1 MNGMD
6 PFIEPIE
13 VIRMVEYIVRAQSCV
28 GAFNSTFTNLHDAEI
43 SVKCIREVNSYLKD
57 NEKYHGW
64 VSKWEGYSLDD
75 GSKVT
80 VSCDAVKNLDF

>member
-43 SVKCIREVNSYLKD
+43 SVKCIREVNSYIPI
-57 NEKYHGW
+57 
-64 VSKWEGYSLDD
+64 
-75 GSKVT
+75 
-80 VSCDAVKNLDF
+80 